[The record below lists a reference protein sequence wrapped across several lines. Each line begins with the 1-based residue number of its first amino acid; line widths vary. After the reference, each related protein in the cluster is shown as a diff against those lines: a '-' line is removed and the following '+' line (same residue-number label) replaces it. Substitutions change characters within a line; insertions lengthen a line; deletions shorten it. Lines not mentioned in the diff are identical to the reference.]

1 MKLLKSGDEVAVLPH
16 NAAPPYE
23 VLDIATV
30 VYAGPNLIEVA
41 DGRIFFAKDGSS
53 LHGAQDGYIVPA
65 TEEHRSVFERKS
77 AVICR
82 LDIFTSTIRFFEN
95 N

>member
-16 NAAPPYE
+16 NAAPPRE

-30 VYAGPNLIEVA
+30 VYAGPTLIEVA
-41 DGRIFFAKDGSS
+41 DGRIYFAKDGSS

-65 TEEHRSVFERKS
+65 TEEHR
-77 AVICR
+77 AVLIAKAR
-82 LDIFTSTIRFFEN
+82 
-95 N
+95 